1 MDVTNAEDYLVND
14 DYNDYD
20 DGDYDDDDDDIDKP

>member
-14 DYNDYD
+14 DDNDYD